1 MKLLYL
7 GADNI
12 SCCGIYYIL
21 EKSFPQDN
29 IVSSPIK
36 NLQSALAKEQY
47 DIIVLDCETASQHTE
62 LLNRE
67 LSHTSIPILAL
78 VVEFKQIKWLQS
90 RFPSI
95 RGMIDRDSNLERFTN
110 TINLIIDGCFCY
122 TWNVLNI
129 FNTQENELNDELF
142 DKAGL
147 TRREREILDLC
158 LAGQSNK
165 AISVQLSR
173 SEKTISAH
181 KSNLLRKL
189 GMKGWQLRMR

>member
-21 EKSFPQDN
+21 EKSFPHDS
-29 IVSSPIK
+29 IFSSPIK
-36 NLQSALAKEQY
+36 SLHNALEKEQY
-47 DIIVLDCETASQHTE
+47 DLIVLDCETASQHTE
-62 LLNRE
+62 LLNRG
-67 LSHTSIPILAL
+67 LSNVNTPILAL
-78 VVEFKQIKWLQS
+78 VVELKQIKWLQS

-95 RGMIDRDSNLERFTN
+95 HGMIDRDSNLERFTN
-110 TINLIIDGCFCY
+110 AINLILDGCYCY
-122 TWNVLNI
+122 SWNVLNI
-129 FNTQENELNDELF
+129 FQAQENELNDEVF
-142 DKAGL
+142 EKAGL

-165 AISVQLSR
+165 AISAQLSR

-189 GMKGWQLRMR
+189 GMKGWQLRIR

>member
-12 SCCGIYYIL
+12 ICCGIYYVL
-21 EKSFPQDN
+21 EKSFPQDS
-29 IVSSPIK
+29 IFSSPIK
-36 NLQSALAKEQY
+36 NLHTALDKEHY
-47 DIIVLDCETASQHTE
+47 DIIVLDCETANQNTE

-67 LSHTSIPILAL
+67 LSNTSIPILAL

-95 RGMIDRDSNLERFTN
+95 HGMIDRDSNLERFTKA
-110 TINLIIDGCFCY
+110 INLILDGCYCY
-122 TWNVLNI
+122 SWNVINI
-129 FNTQENELNDELF
+129 FNTQENELNDEVF